1 MLELY
6 YPLLTKEV
14 GKKVIIVNKKSIN
27 GFEDEKLFFKD
38 SDKQI
43 YCHFKKQK
51 SITQEK
57 GVIMTKTT
65 YPSEE
70 KKLYIASKVFSITS
84 TGLLVITIFIML
96 FEILP
101 NLQNDFMLKSSV
113 WTFFLIFLFLIL
125 FLSSTLYIN
134 KKLQSKLNI
143 TIYSNEKYQKLLSF
157 SEKGLEYA
165 IVRSIKNPFE
175 LAITREAPIYSLKD
189 GQWFFIKDGKK
200 KTDYEI
206 IPINP
211 Q

>member
-1 MLELY
+1 
-6 YPLLTKEV
+6 
-14 GKKVIIVNKKSIN
+14 
-27 GFEDEKLFFKD
+27 
-38 SDKQI
+38 
-43 YCHFKKQK
+43 
-51 SITQEK
+51 
-57 GVIMTKTT
+57 MTKTT